1 MIDIEPLRERLT
13 PSRSRKRD
21 GEEVGRAVRVMSMSA
36 IASVVETMVE
46 AIFVVLGYEI
56 WA

>member
-36 IASVVETMVE
+36 IASVVETMVD
-46 AIFVVLGYEI
+46 AIFVVLG
-56 WA
+56 